1 MQLVAQARK
10 CCDEFPALKNDNL
23 LRAARGEAVDRVPV
37 WVMRQA
43 GRYLPEF
50 QEVRAK
56 HDFFTVCRTPELACE
71 VTMQPLRRFDLDAS
85 IIFSDILVIPQ
96 ALGITVEM
104 KPGVGPVLPEPLVG
118 PADLER
124 LNQTGSIER
133 LKYVG
138 EAITMMRHML
148 DGKVPLFGFTG
159 APWTLMG
166 YMIEG
171 GGSKTM
177 SKAKAWLA
185 DHPEASQKL
194 LDILTDQVVDYLVMQ
209 VKAGAQMLQVFE
221 SSADHLSKEQF
232 LSVSLPCLKRIRD
245 DLLRKLAEQK
255 VPAVPMVLFAKG
267 AMHSLAEQA
276 QTGYEVLGLDWT
288 IDPEEARKQVGP
300 NVTLQGNLDP
310 QDMYKTPEEL
320 RELVLTMVRKFGKHR
335 YIANLGHGI
344 TPQTPIES
352 MTVLVQAVHDA
363 L

>member
-1 MQLVAQARK
+1 MVGCK
-10 CCDEFPALKNDNL
+10 EFPPLKNDNL
-23 LRAARGEAVDRVPV
+23 LRAARGEQVDRVPV

-56 HDFFTVCRTPELACE
+56 HDFFEVCRTPELACE

-104 KPGVGPVLPEPLVG
+104 HKGVGPVLPQPLVT
-118 PADLER
+118 PDDLER
-124 LNQTGSIER
+124 LNTTGSIDR

-138 EAITMMRHML
+138 DAITMMRHML
-148 DGKVPLFGFTG
+148 DGKVPLYGFTG

-177 SKAKAWLA
+177 SKAKAWLENY
-185 DHPEASQKL
+185 PEASTKL
-194 LDILTDQVVDYLVMQ
+194 LNLLTDQIVDYLLMQ
-209 VKAGAQMLQVFE
+209 VKAGAQILQVFE
-221 SSADHLSKEQF
+221 SSAEHLSKEQY
-232 LSVSLPCLKRIRD
+232 LNIALPYLKRIRD
-245 DLLRKLAEQK
+245 DLHKKFDEEG
-255 VPAVPMVLFAKG
+255 VTPVPMTLFSKG
-267 AMHSLAEQA
+267 AMHSLTEQA
-276 QTGYEVLGLDWT
+276 QTGYDVIGLDWT
-288 IDPEEARKQVGP
+288 IDPEEARKLAGP

-310 QDMYKTPEEL
+310 QDMYKSPEEL

-344 TPQTPIES
+344 TPQTPVES
-352 MTVLVQAVHDA
+352 MSVLVQAVHDA